1 MVESHP
7 DNVLSDLRLDRPF
20 PALRDYMEAVDLDSM
35 DKGQHSHT
43 PYVVLLY
50 KFLQKWRE
58 THGTERPKIYKEKVA
73 FKELLRSGASYT
85 SFGFDYESIWLMY
98 RRGGLRLMPTH
109 AKASAYNK
117 LMRNKTAPLEW
128 LLRFH
133 HGEGSGVISVEA
145 NSYITYIASPHSW
158 CTQ

>member
-50 KFLQKWRE
+50 KFLQKWKE
-58 THGTERPKIYKEKVA
+58 THGTERPKIYKEKAA

-85 SFGFDYESIWLMY
+85 SFGFDYECIWLMY

-117 LMRNKTAPLEW
+117 LMRNTNAPLEW
-128 LLRFH
+128 LIRFH

-145 NSYITYIASPHSW
+145 HSSITYITSPHS
-158 CTQ
+158 